1 MKHSKPMI
9 LLLTVLLT
17 AIAVVFGRNEIGM
30 RNFPF
35 SVVVTSDGIRE
46 ELKCQKLKGE
56 YYMFL
61 PSYAR
66 DENAQIQPNPVYDVF
81 IDGQELEMNQPCADF
96 PTNTKLELYFRSLKN
111 EGYETV
117 TFIKSE
123 DMPTMY
129 IDVPSGNMEF
139 IHTEKGNS
147 EPGWMRLYSED
158 GTQYYSGTLESL
170 KGRGNNTWTGDK
182 KPYSLELSQ
191 EADLL
196 GMGQAS
202 RWILLTNANDASHL
216 RNKISYDMAKALNT
230 PYAPDCTWVHL
241 YLNGEYT
248 GLYLLA
254 ERNEVHPQR
263 VSIDAAGSFLVAI
276 EPDWRLREQG
286 YPYVQT
292 SSGMAL
298 RIHHNTMPQN
308 TVQQIW
314 QSAENAIYAEDGV
327 DPVSGK
333 SWDELIHMDSWARK
347 YLMQEIFGNA
357 DVLLASEFFFYNQTD
372 GLIYAGPIWDM
383 DATLIDTDEPWL
395 SDSAIIAGRP
405 HLSSDNDKNL
415 FYELL
420 RKQSFYNRVKELYQ
434 EEFRPYL
441 CQLLDCDLDRY
452 IHATERAVL
461 SHEVRWP
468 GENSRQNTANMRTFF
483 EKRIKFLD
491 DYWILE
497 KQFYLVQVQQEHRI
511 WAFTVSPGETLEL
524 LPDME
529 CGSWYRTD
537 TDEILDET
545 LPVERDL
552 MIAVKNSDAF

>member
-1 MKHSKPMI
+1 MKHSKPVI
-9 LLLTVLLT
+9 LLLTVLLA

-61 PSYAR
+61 PGYAG

-81 IDGQELEMNQPCADF
+81 IDGQQLEMNQPCADF

-117 TFIKSE
+117 TFVQSE

-139 IHTEKGNS
+139 IHAEKGNS
-147 EPGWMRLYSED
+147 EPGWMRIYSED
-158 GTQYYSGTLESL
+158 GTQSYSGPLESL
-170 KGRGNNTWTGDK
+170 KGRGNNTWMGDK

-202 RWILLTNANDASHL
+202 KWILLTNANDDSHL

-241 YLNGEYT
+241 YLNGEYA

-263 VSIDAAGSFLVAI
+263 VAIEEEGSFLVAI

-298 RIHHNTMPQN
+298 RIHHNTIPQN

-333 SWDELIHMDSWARK
+333 SWDELIDMDSWARK

-357 DVLLASEFFFYNQTD
+357 DVLLASEFFFYHQTE
-372 GLIYAGPIWDM
+372 GLLYAGLIWDM
-383 DATLIDTDEPWL
+383 DVTLIDTNEPWL
-395 SDSAIIAGRP
+395 SYRAIIAGRP
-405 HLSSDNDKNL
+405 HLSSDSDRNL

-420 RKQSFYNRVKELYQ
+420 QKQAFCNRVKELYQ

-441 CQLLDCDLDRY
+441 RQLLDSDLDKY
-452 IHATERAVL
+452 IQATERAVL

-468 GENSRQNTANMRTFF
+468 GEDSGQSTANMRNFL

-497 KQFYLVQVQQEHRI
+497 KQFFLVQVQQEHRI
-511 WAFTVSPGETLEL
+511 WAFAAYPGETLEA

-529 CGSWYRTD
+529 SGSWYRMD
-537 TDEILDET
+537 TDEILDKT
-545 LPVERDL
+545 LPVDSDL
-552 MIAVKNSDAF
+552 MIAVKDSDAA